1 MPSCTKQPFNPQQS
15 VVSEESLYPLP
26 LSLPSNPLP
35 SWMSCLTISWGP
47 ADVELVTGTSYS
59 IQLCGLRSLTVAIR
73 GTLDWTADSK
83 WAAASA
89 LNCENKYWI
98 ELRCASQASS
108 PILICLG
115 VHISGSVCLGLRPPH
130 VVAARF
136 FCPGSHFNK
145 TGCWIWGARIQT
157 HFAHVITFPALC
169 PCWGWYLHKT
179 VSLVSG
185 RAVCFRAE
193 REITGVRGS
202 GPLRGRR
209 RTKHLG

>member
-115 VHISGSVCLGLRPPH
+115 VHISGRVCLGLRPPH

-136 FCPGSHFNK
+136 F
-145 TGCWIWGARIQT
+145 
-157 HFAHVITFPALC
+157 FALDHTLIKLAAEYEGQEFRLI
-169 PCWGWYLHKT
+169 LHMW
-179 VSLVSG
+179 
-185 RAVCFRAE
+185 
-193 REITGVRGS
+193 
-202 GPLRGRR
+202 
-209 RTKHLG
+209 